1 MLLQRIIT
9 ALILVPLVVLAVF
22 QLPSE
27 YFSLLIGVITLL
39 AAWEWTN
46 LIGIHSPV
54 KRGLFLVALILPML
68 WLHFWTQFL
77 ELAAQLLDWPD
88 VRDFSGVLEWLVVVP
103 VLFWILVMILIRNTP
118 TGVLNLK
125 LKTRYKALIG
135 WLVLLAV
142 WLFLTRLRA
151 FYGSEMTLYF
161 LALIWVADIAAYFA
175 GKKFGKTKLSPEISP
190 GKTVQGMYGAF
201 IAGAVWAAAFIGYY
215 GYSDG
220 FIWMRIIDFML
231 LSVLTVLI
239 SIYGDLFFS
248 AVKRQ
253 RGVKD
258 TGSILPGHGGILDR
272 IDSLIA
278 ATPFFYAGI
287 VVIGLMS

>member
-27 YFSLLIGVITLL
+27 YFSLLVALVMLI

-46 LIGIHSPV
+46 LIGINSPL
-54 KRGLFLVALILPML
+54 KRGLFLFALILPML

-77 ELAAQLLDWPD
+77 ELAAQVLDWPD
-88 VRDFSGVLEWLVVVP
+88 IRDYSGILEWLVIPP
-103 VLFWILVMILIRNTP
+103 VLFWILSMILIRNTP
-118 TGVLNLK
+118 AAILK
-125 LKTRYKALIG
+125 LEIKTRYKALIG
-135 WLVLLAV
+135 WMILLAG
-142 WLFLTRLRA
+142 WMFLTRLRA
-151 FYGSEMTLYF
+151 FYGTELVLYF
-161 LALIWVADIAAYFA
+161 LILIWAADIAAYFV
-175 GKKFGKTKLSPEISP
+175 GKKFGKTKLSPDISP
-190 GKTVQGMYGAF
+190 GKTVQGMYGAL
-201 IAGAVWAAAFIGYY
+201 IAGVVCAAVLSLIY
-215 GYSDG
+215 GFPWMVASD
-220 FIWMRIIDFML
+220 FTL
-231 LSVLTVLI
+231 LSILTVLI

-248 AVKRQ
+248 VVKRQ

-258 TGSILPGHGGILDR
+258 TGAILPGHGGILDR

-287 VVIGLMS
+287 YLIHP

>member
-22 QLPSE
+22 QLPLE
-27 YFSLLIGVITLL
+27 YFSLLVGLITLL

-46 LIGIHSPV
+46 LVGINSPL
-54 KRGLFLVALILPML
+54 KRGLFLLALILPML

-77 ELAAQLLDWPD
+77 ELASQVLDWPD
-88 VRDFSGVLEWLVVVP
+88 IRDYSGALEWLVIAP
-103 VLFWILVMILIRNTP
+103 VLFWILSMILIRNTP
-118 TGVLNLK
+118 AGVLK
-125 LKTRYKALIG
+125 LEMRTRYKALIG
-135 WLVLLAV
+135 WLVLMAM

-151 FYGSEMTLYF
+151 FYGAELTLYF
-161 LALIWVADIAAYFA
+161 LVLIWAADIAAYFT

-190 GKTVQGMYGAF
+190 GKTVQGMYGAL
-201 IAGAVWAAAFIGYY
+201 IAGAVWAMVFIGYY
-215 GYSDG
+215 GYRDG
-220 FIWMRIIDFML
+220 FTWMRVSDFVL

-248 AVKRQ
+248 VVKRQ
-253 RGVKD
+253 CGVKD

-278 ATPFFYAGI
+278 AIPFFYGGI
-287 VVIGLMS
+287 LVIGLIS